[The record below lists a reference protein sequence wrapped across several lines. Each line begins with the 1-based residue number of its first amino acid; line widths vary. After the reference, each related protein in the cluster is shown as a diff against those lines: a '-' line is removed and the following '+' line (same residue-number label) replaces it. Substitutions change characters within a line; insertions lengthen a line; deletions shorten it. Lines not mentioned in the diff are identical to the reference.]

1 VTDGRVGFSVSLD
14 GLPRI
19 VAAVLAAAMGLA
31 ACSLPWQ
38 QPTRSSEQLLHDARG
53 SYFSATTYHMTATF
67 TKGGTH
73 YRLDLQVHRPD
84 ATGTDQVGDLKV
96 ELIVAGGKTYRRGRE
111 FFRQAVSEKMAK
123 LVGDSWVL
131 DADLDLVSLVSPNLF
146 DDLNSSRAKLTQAGG
161 PVLHGYRTEKLSH
174 GRTSMYIS
182 SHGKAYPIR
191 VEDQQGDL
199 VPGTTD
205 LQIDFYEYGG
215 DVTVVA
221 PSSYVDLQDP
231 ATLPAFFQAL
241 GVTQVPDQCDR
252 SGCTL
257 KATLRNDGRAGTT
270 TAEFSADFNGAQ
282 IGSCTA
288 EVPETAY
295 QASVET
301 SCRIATAEWTTW
313 WDTHALASFIYQVVV
328 HNPAYE

>member
-1 VTDGRVGFSVSLD
+1 MR
-14 GLPRI
+14 
-19 VAAVLAAAMGLA
+19 VLAAALAAVMCLA

-38 QPTRSSEQLLHDARG
+38 QSTRSSEQLLHDAREA
-53 SYFSATTYHMTATF
+53 YFSAATYHMTATF
-67 TKGGTH
+67 TKGSTR

-96 ELIVAGGKTYRRGRE
+96 ELIVVGGKTYRRGRE
-111 FFRQAVSEKMAK
+111 FFRQTVNEKIAK

-131 DADLDLVSLVSPNLF
+131 DSELDLMTLVSPNLF
-146 DDLNSSRAKLTQAGG
+146 DDLKAAKAKLNQGGG
-161 PVLHGYRTEKLSH
+161 PVLHGYHTEKLSH

-182 SHGKAYPIR
+182 SQGKAFPVR

-199 VPGTTD
+199 VPGTTN

-215 DVTVVA
+215 AVTVTA

-231 ATLPAFFQAL
+231 STLPPFFQAL
-241 GVTQVPDQCDR
+241 ELKPPSNCDR
-252 SGCTL
+252 TGCTMA
-257 KATLRNDGRAGTT
+257 ATLRNDGRTGTT
-270 TAEFSADFNGAQ
+270 TAEFSADFNGNVIAN
-282 IGSCTA
+282 CTA

-295 QASVET
+295 KVNTET
-301 SCRIATAEWTTW
+301 SCRIATADWTTW
-313 WDTHALASFIYQVVV
+313 WDTHAGATFNYQVVV